1 MRRALTRVGGFVAGV
16 ALAAAAVVAVVL
28 NTGPGHALAR
38 RVALSALTSA
48 VDGRVTI
55 GSLSGSLW
63 RTADLRDVE
72 LATPDGRPVIRIA
85 HARVTY
91 SLPDI
96 LRGRYVLSHVS
107 LERPTVTLEEGAD
120 GHLTIEHLFRTLE
133 PRRPGGSRAL
143 VALRDVRLVDGT
155 VIVRGRAAPDG
166 DPPEVRFTK
175 LDLDASRVRGSHPD
189 SSGVVVD
196 LRKLS
201 VSVSQPAVRLADAT
215 GRVVIEGDSV
225 RFDLARVALP
235 GTSGR
240 ARGVV
245 RWGAGASNGRA
256 KLELVADLP
265 RASFADFRW
274 AVPGLP
280 EQGGGRTAVRLRML
294 PGGVDEFT
302 FRDADLGSGRT
313 HVRGSLALV
322 LGEKAGARIDSL
334 TVDLAPL
341 DLALL
346 TPFLG
351 PPPVDGTVSG
361 RLRAEGWPAS
371 LRVAADLALTD
382 EGVAG
387 HPVTRVAGSGFVTV
401 GAPAGIA
408 FHGFSL
414 TGSDVALGTIE
425 KLAPSVT
432 LRGRLALSGKL
443 DGPWRD
449 ASFVGTLR
457 HDDGGGPGAVSSARG
472 TAHLTLGDTVRV
484 AADLVADSLS
494 LDDLARSYPAIP
506 VRGALAGPVKL
517 NGPVTGLAVEAA
529 LSGRGGGLHLRG
541 TVGAGDSAVI
551 VRLSGS
557 LDSLDLA
564 GRLAGA
570 PRSRLVGEWRT
581 DLVVPTADT
590 TAAPTGTLGV
600 TLDGSRFAGVEITR
614 AGLTVALT
622 PQRVG
627 IDTLYLQQP
636 GFDLAASGALGFKD
650 QAPGQVSFALR
661 ADTLEL
667 MQPLVSWASGLA
679 GGDSG
684 APRLELAGAGRA
696 QGRVTGTLDV
706 WEVQGNVGAD
716 SAALGSLAVRN
727 GRVSGALRRTAR
739 GLAYAL
745 RAGAD
750 TLQLGDLRYAGVEAT
765 ATGPFDSLDVHVGAG
780 FAFGSSLRLGFALT
794 ADSAGWTA
802 HLGEGTLILPG
813 RVWTL
818 VGRPRLVVTHHAVAV
833 DTLELR
839 AEGGGR
845 VLAAGR
851 VPDAG
856 SGDLVL
862 SADSVPLAD
871 LYALVE
877 ADTAGVGGQVN
888 ASVRLRGSAGDP
900 TITAAASVVGGR
912 FGDFRAPLL
921 DATADYAAKRLT
933 FRGGLRSEREQVLT
947 ASGSLPLDLSL
958 TTVAQRQLP
967 DSLRIRVQADSVD
980 LGVLDA
986 LTALVRDVHGQLSA
1000 DIQVRGTWDRPALEG
1015 SAQVSGGAATI
1026 PALGVRYTG
1035 IEARMA
1041 LGGDRLTVEE
1051 ARLKGGTGT
1060 LAVGGDVQFEVL
1072 THPVLNLTLTARNFA
1087 AFNQRDFAALTASG
1101 ALRLT
1106 GPVVGAT
1113 LRGRMTADAGFLA
1126 FADLVEKRI
1135 VNLDDPE
1142 FRAVVD
1148 SSLARAANLA
1158 PGVKN
1163 VFLDS
1168 LRIDGLTVTMGPDV
1182 WLRSHEANIQLAGDF
1197 TVARQVE
1204 SGSIRYRLDGEL
1216 RAVRGTYRLTVG
1228 PTSKEFRV
1236 TRGTVRFFGTPD
1248 LNPVLDIVAEHRVRA
1263 VQGSDLVA
1271 RAVIGGT
1278 LLVPRLSLESDQRPP
1293 LSETEIVSYL
1303 LFGRPSFDLTSG
1315 GGTTGSS
1322 SEQAI
1327 LQGALVGL
1335 AGALSGELEQTL
1347 VADLGL
1353 PLDYVAIR
1361 PGGGSVG
1368 DIFTSTRVEAGTQ
1381 IGERTFL
1388 TLNAGLCQVSRG
1400 SASQP
1405 LLGAS
1410 VEYRLTQRLSMEA
1423 SVEPT
1428 VQECRSVGFLIR
1440 PPVPY
1445 QFGFDLF
1452 WQSGG
1457 P

>member
-1 MRRALTRVGGFVAGV
+1 MRRVLIRAGGFVAGV
-16 ALAAAAVVAVVL
+16 VLAGAAVLATVL
-28 NTGPGHALAR
+28 ATGPGHALAR
-38 RVALSALTSA
+38 RLVLSALTSA

-55 GSLSGSLW
+55 GALSGSLW

-72 LATPDGRPVIRIA
+72 LATPDGQPVIRVA
-85 HARVTY
+85 RARVTY
-91 SLPDI
+91 SLPEL
-96 LRGRYVLSHVS
+96 LRGRILLSHVS

-120 GHLTIEHLFRTLE
+120 GHLNIEHLFRTLE
-133 PRRPGGSRAL
+133 PGQPGGSRAL

-155 VIVRGRAAPDG
+155 VIVRGRPAPDD

-175 LDLDASRVRGSHPD
+175 LDLDAVRVRASHPD

-196 LRKLS
+196 LRKLAVA
-201 VSVSQPAVRLADAT
+201 VSDPAVRLTDAA
-215 GRVVIEGDSV
+215 GRVIIEGDSV
-225 RFDLARVALP
+225 RFDLTRVALP

-245 RWGAGASNGRA
+245 RWGAGASGGRP
-256 KLELVADLP
+256 KVELAADLP

-274 AVPGLP
+274 ALRGLP
-280 EQGGGRTAVRLRML
+280 EQGGGRTAMRMRML
-294 PGGVDEFT
+294 GGGVDEFT
-302 FRDADLGSGRT
+302 FRDADLASGRS
-313 HVRGSLALV
+313 HLRGSLSLV
-322 LGEKAGARIDSL
+322 LGGKAGARIDSL
-334 TVDLAPL
+334 AVDLAPL

-371 LRVAADLALTD
+371 LRVATDLALTD

-387 HPVTRVAGSGFVTV
+387 HPVTRATGSGFVTV
-401 GAPAGIA
+401 GGPAGIA
-408 FHGFSL
+408 FHSFTL

-432 LRGRLALSGKL
+432 LKGRLALVGTL

-457 HDDGGGPGAVSSARG
+457 HDDGGGPGVESSARG

-506 VRGALAGPVKL
+506 VRGAFAGPVKV
-517 NGPVTGLAVEAA
+517 NGPVTALTVEAA
-529 LSGRGGGLHLRG
+529 LAGRGGGLHLRG
-541 TVGAGDSAVI
+541 TVGAGDSAVAI
-551 VRLSGS
+551 RLGGS

-564 GRLAGA
+564 DRLAGA
-570 PRSRLVGEWRT
+570 PRSRLKGEWRA

-590 TAAPTGTLGV
+590 TAMTTGTLGV
-600 TLDGSRFAGVEITR
+600 TLDTSRFAGAQITR

-622 PQRVG
+622 PQRIG
-627 IDTLYLQQP
+627 IDTLFLQQP
-636 GFDLAASGALGFKD
+636 GFSLAASGALGRAD
-650 QAPGQVSFALR
+650 QAPGLVSFALH

-667 MQPLVSWASGLA
+667 LQPLVSWASGLA
-679 GGDSG
+679 AGDSG
-684 APRLELAGAGRA
+684 APRLELAGAGHA
-696 QGRVTGTLDV
+696 NGRVTGTV
-706 WEVQGNVGAD
+706 EAWEAQGNLGAD

-739 GLAYAL
+739 GFAYAL

-750 TLQLGDLRYAGVEAT
+750 TLQLGDLRYERVEAT
-765 ATGPFDSLDVHVGAG
+765 AAGPSDSLDIRVGAG
-780 FAFGSSLRLGFALT
+780 FAFGSSLQLGLALA
-794 ADSAGWTA
+794 ADSAGWIA
-802 HLGEGTLILPG
+802 RLGDGTLALPG
-813 RVWTL
+813 RVWRL
-818 VGRPRLVVTHHAVAV
+818 VGRPRLEVTRDAVAV

-845 VLAAGR
+845 VLVAGR
-851 VPDAG
+851 VPLEG
-856 SGDLVL
+856 SGDLEVA
-862 SADSVPLAD
+862 ADSVPLAD
-871 LYALVE
+871 FYALAE
-877 ADTAGVGGQVN
+877 SDTAGVGGQVN

-900 TITAAASVVGGR
+900 IITAAASVVGGR

-921 DATADYAAKRLT
+921 DVTADYAAKRLT

-958 TTVAQRQLP
+958 TKVAQRQLP
-967 DSLRIRVQADSVD
+967 DSLRIRVRADSVD

-986 LTALVRDVHGQLSA
+986 LTALVRDVHGQLTA
-1000 DIQVRGTWDRPALEG
+1000 DVQVRGTWDQPALEG
-1015 SAQVSGGAATI
+1015 NARISGGAATI

-1041 LGGDRLTVEE
+1041 LGGDRLTVAE

-1060 LAVGGDVQFEVL
+1060 LNVGGDVRFEVL
-1072 THPVLNLTLTARNFA
+1072 THPVLHLTLSASNFA
-1087 AFNQRDFAALTASG
+1087 AFSQRDFAGLTASG
-1101 ALRLT
+1101 ELQLT
-1106 GPVVGAT
+1106 GPAVGAT
-1113 LRGRMTADAGFLA
+1113 LSGRMTVDAGFLA

-1148 SSLARAANLA
+1148 SNLAHAANLG
-1158 PGVKN
+1158 PSVKN

-1168 LRIDGLTVTMGPDV
+1168 LRIGGLTVAMGPDV

-1204 SGSIRYRLDGEL
+1204 SGLIRYRLDGEL

-1248 LNPVLDIVAEHRVRA
+1248 VNPVLDIVAEHPVRA
-1263 VQGSDLVA
+1263 VQGNDLVV
-1271 RAVIGGT
+1271 RALIGGT

-1303 LFGRPSFDLTSG
+1303 LFGRPSFDLQSAPGVGSG
-1315 GGTTGSS
+1315 

-1327 LQGALVGL
+1327 LQGALAGL
-1335 AGALSGELEQTL
+1335 AGVLSGELEQTL

-1353 PLDYVAIR
+1353 PLDYLTIR
-1361 PGGGSVG
+1361 PGGGSVA
-1368 DIFTSTRVEAGTQ
+1368 DIFSSARVEAGTQ

-1388 TLNAGLCQVSRG
+1388 TLNAGLCQAPRG
-1400 SASQP
+1400 LQP
-1405 LLGAS
+1405 QALGAS
-1410 VEYRLTQRLSMEA
+1410 VEYRLASRWSMQA
-1423 SVEPT
+1423 SVEPM
-1428 VQECRSVGFLIR
+1428 VQDCRPAGIVTLPR
-1440 PPVPY
+1440 TTY